1 MSVVNKM
8 LQDLEARK
16 ADANTANADYQPP
29 LKRSRMLWYVLLLLI
44 ASLLMGYWFYTNNP
58 LAVVKPVHELAQTSD
73 TQALAMNAA
82 PVLVEPSRIVAIQ
95 DEPLIESQ
103 VANQTDHAKVQGA
116 EKDPLD
122 KLSGE
127 QQAELALPEL
137 NEDFVAGPLEKSSAE
152 LSQPEPVKPASFQMK
167 NSSQASQTVSLK
179 QQLKDALADNNNA
192 LSIKLL
198 GQLIEQEPEN
208 IEAIKKLAT
217 LLFANG
223 NVLKAT
229 QFLQSHVQ
237 LTPLRGDL
245 RLMLARLHVQQ
256 NNSDSALAV
265 LKEIQPAQYM
275 EIDYFSYR
283 ANLAQQLNDFVIA
296 KQDYTLLTQVDANN
310 ARWWLGLAIT
320 EEKLG
325 ENKVALDCYYKAQY
339 LAQLDPAVTDF
350 IKQRISLLAGKQ

>member
-16 ADANTANADYQPP
+16 ADTSTVNADYQPP
-29 LKRSRMLWYVLLLLI
+29 LKRSRILWYVLLLLI
-44 ASLLMGYWFYTNNP
+44 ATLLMAYWFYTNNSLSLLKSNNEP
-58 LAVVKPVHELAQTSD
+58 VQVTEIQSQAMSVKP
-73 TQALAMNAA
+73 M
-82 PVLVEPSRIVAIQ
+82 LVEPSKIVAIQ
-95 DEPLIESQ
+95 DESLVEPQ
-103 VANQTDHAKVQGA
+103 VAKQTDLTQVDAS
-116 EKDPLD
+116 EPPLA
-122 KLSGE
+122 KLSN
-127 QQAELALPEL
+127 QQQKALTLPEL
-137 NEDFVAGPLEKSSAE
+137 NESFVSEPIEESSAE
-152 LSQPEPVKPASFQMK
+152 VSQPVPVKPASFQMK
-167 NSSQASQTVSLK
+167 GSSQASQTASLK

-198 GQLIEQEPEN
+198 GQLIEQEPDN
-208 IEAIKKLAT
+208 VEAIKKLAA

-237 LTPLRGDL
+237 LAPLRGDL

-256 NNSDSALAV
+256 NKPDAALAV

-283 ANLAQQLNDFVIA
+283 ANLAQQLNDFAVA

-325 ENKVALDCYYKAQY
+325 DNKMALDCYYQAQH